1 MKKPPAKIN
10 AVVRGTEFDQI
21 EVTVHSDAEEV
32 FGAEDLEEAAR
43 EILLREFEEVVT
55 ISGII

>member
-1 MKKPPAKIN
+1 MRNPPAKIS

-21 EVTVHSDAEEV
+21 EVTVYADAEEV

-43 EILLREFEEVVT
+43 EALLREFEEVVT
-55 ISGII
+55 ISGIV